1 MKYQNDAEFDYSIDN
16 IVKSVMI
23 YPLLSFKYMGRSLNV
38 SIVHLNA
45 WRNFDLFLVDI
56 FRYQITIDL
65 QLKFAL
71 FPVKYFLSTTLVHK
85 KYFLCP
91 T

>member
-1 MKYQNDAEFDYSIDN
+1 M
-16 IVKSVMI
+16 
-23 YPLLSFKYMGRSLNV
+23 RWSLNL

-45 WRNFDLFLVDI
+45 QRNLDLFLVDI
-56 FRYQITIDL
+56 LRYQMTIDL

-71 FPVKYFLSTTLVHK
+71 FPVKYFLRTTLVLK
-85 KYFLCP
+85 KYILYP

>member
-1 MKYQNDAEFDYSIDN
+1 MHEKES
-16 IVKSVMI
+16 
-23 YPLLSFKYMGRSLNV
+23 NV
-38 SIVHLNA
+38 QK
-45 WRNFDLFLVDI
+45 NFDLFLVDI
-56 FRYQITIDL
+56 LWYQITIDL

-85 KYFLCP
+85 KYILYP